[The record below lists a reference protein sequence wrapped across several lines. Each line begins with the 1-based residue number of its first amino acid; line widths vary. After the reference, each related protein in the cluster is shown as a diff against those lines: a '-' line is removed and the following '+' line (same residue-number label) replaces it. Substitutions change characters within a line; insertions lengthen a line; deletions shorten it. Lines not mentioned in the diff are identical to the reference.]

1 MKNVWTYTEEI
12 FAEPYVKKY
21 DDEEIDVSYI
31 EEEDKV
37 VFFYYAENH
46 CVGRSKLRSNWN
58 GYALIEDIDVANR
71 KNGVGT
77 ALLHKAI
84 EWTKENHLCGLM
96 FETQDIN
103 VSACHFYAKN
113 NFVIGAADT
122 MRYCNFSTAYSGC
135 VSQCIHNIGLRIFLF
150 CIEPYCCIP

>member
-96 FETQDIN
+96 
-103 VSACHFYAKN
+103 
-113 NFVIGAADT
+113 
-122 MRYCNFSTAYSGC
+122 
-135 VSQCIHNIGLRIFLF
+135 
-150 CIEPYCCIP
+150 